1 MGRMPIA
8 AYLWPGLP
16 MILSTGSW
24 WGLAWAVGFA
34 ILANLLLFAV
44 LWWPELLSYQSRN
57 GLGLAALVFWVG
69 STIVTARALR
79 QRNARREPVGKATF
93 AEATVHYLRGE
104 WFEAECILADLLRQN
119 PRDVD
124 AGLMLATLWRHTGRF
139 SEAERQLSR
148 LQLLDESRKWTM
160 EIYQEKQRLDL
171 AKTSAQSEVADAA
184 DAAHPA
190 EAA

>member
-34 ILANLLLFAV
+34 FFVYLLLFAV
-44 LWWPELLSYQSRN
+44 LWWPELLSYHTRN
-57 GLGLAALVFWVG
+57 GIGVAALVFWTG
-69 STIVTARALR
+69 SAVVSARALR
-79 QRNARREPVGKATF
+79 QRKEEPVGKATI
-93 AEATVHYLRGE
+93 AEATIHYLRGE
-104 WFEAECILADLLRQN
+104 WFEAECILVDLVRRN

-124 AGLMLATLWRHTGRF
+124 AGLMLATLWRHTRRYE
-139 SEAERQLSR
+139 EAERQLSR

-160 EIYQEKQRLDL
+160 EIYQEKRRLDL
-171 AKTSAQSEVADAA
+171 AKADAPS
-184 DAAHPA
+184 DAA
-190 EAA
+190 EAAEAAEAA